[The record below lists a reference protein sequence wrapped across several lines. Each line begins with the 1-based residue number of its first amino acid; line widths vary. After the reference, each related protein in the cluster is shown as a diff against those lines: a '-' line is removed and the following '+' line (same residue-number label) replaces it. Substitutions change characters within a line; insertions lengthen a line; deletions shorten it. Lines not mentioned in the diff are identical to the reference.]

1 MKSPILGIGALLM
14 WVVSQVCQSLYIHAH
29 YLKQLTPNSF
39 LFIFFILIQALWLH
53 QAFQLEFLGVS
64 TFVPGLW
71 LASLIFYLVNCWILG
86 VIITD
91 VGKGGAKEES
101 LKRKKKD

>member
-1 MKSPILGIGALLM
+1 M
-14 WVVSQVCQSLYIHAH
+14 WVISQVRQFPSTYI
-29 YLKQLTPNSF
+29 YIYLILKQLISSF
-39 LFIFFILIQALWLH
+39 TNCAQALWLH

-71 LASLIFYLVNCWILG
+71 LASLLFYLVNCWILG

-91 VGKGGAKEES
+91 VGKGGAGTS
-101 LKRKKKD
+101 LETKKRV